1 MFHVSNNRELIQIAN
16 TIGNGSHQFSEED
29 EVWRGDDGS
38 FVIGDTTSAFDE
50 DEAAMYVLAG
60 TLGEY
65 ATQAT

>member
-1 MFHVSNNRELIQIAN
+1 MFHVSNAKQLRQIAN
-16 TIGNGSHQFSEED
+16 SIGEGFHQFSEED

-38 FVIGDTTSAFDE
+38 FVIGDTTSEFDE

-65 ATQAT
+65 VTVRA